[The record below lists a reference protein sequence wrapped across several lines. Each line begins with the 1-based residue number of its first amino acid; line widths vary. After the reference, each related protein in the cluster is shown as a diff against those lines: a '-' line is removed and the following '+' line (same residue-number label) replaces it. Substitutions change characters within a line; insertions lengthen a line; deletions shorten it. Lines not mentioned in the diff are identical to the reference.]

1 MATIEAVQ
9 GDITT
14 MRVDAIDPPLR
25 ARAGREPGNLPR
37 RRFVIGAVLVL
48 FLIAGCSN
56 HEQGIRGSGT
66 VELNEVDIASLVGG
80 RVLRV
85 RVDEGDSVRAG
96 DTLVVLGQG
105 EVTAGVLEQEAE
117 LARAGALA
125 RDQEMGPRL
134 EERNAAKADLATA
147 EAALALA
154 ESDLARTR
162 ALFAKQ
168 LAAQADI
175 DRAVTQRDQ
184 AAGRRDAAAQRYRLL
199 GSGYRKQVVDAAR
212 NAAEAARAGLASAR
226 SKARELVLTAPISGV
241 VLLKSV
247 EQGEVVAP
255 GVPILTLGD
264 PAKLWIRVYI
274 AAPEVVHVRIGDRVE
289 VTVLGDRRAFSGRV
303 AEIAT
308 RAEFTPRAALTEE
321 ERANIVFGVKV
332 AIDPQNGFLKPGL
345 PADARILS
353 GN

>member
-1 MATIEAVQ
+1 MATLV
-9 GDITT
+9 
-14 MRVDAIDPPLR
+14 
-25 ARAGREPGNLPR
+25 
-37 RRFVIGAVLVL
+37 RFLLGAALLVSL
-48 FLIAGCSN
+48 LAGCSN
-56 HEQGIRGSGT
+56 KDPGIRGSGT

-80 RVLRV
+80 RVLRI
-85 RVDEGDSVRAG
+85 RVDEGDSVRLG

-105 EVTAGVLEQEAE
+105 EVTAGVMEQEAE
-117 LARAGALA
+117 AARAGALA
-125 RDQEMGPRL
+125 RDQEQGPRV
-134 EERNAAKADLATA
+134 EERKAAKADLDTA
-147 EAALALA
+147 VAALAQA
-154 ESDLARTR
+154 ETDLARTR

-168 LAAQADI
+168 LAAQADV

-184 AAGRRDAAAQRYRLL
+184 AAGRSDAAAQRYRMLQ
-199 GSGYRKQVVDAAR
+199 SGYRQQVVDAAR
-212 NAAEAARAGLASAR
+212 SAAEAARAGLASAK

-247 EQGEVVAP
+247 QQGEVVSP

-274 AAPEVVHVRIGDRVE
+274 AAPLVVHVRLGDRAE

-303 AEIAT
+303 VEIAT
-308 RAEFTPRAALTEE
+308 KAEFTPRAALTEE